1 MGLGRGAGATRSP
14 VGAARTTGSEAPR
27 LQGCTGRPGG
37 VGGGVVLRRVT
48 HGVPGLPVQ
57 PWLSRERAKY
67 RNVTTEPTAGG
78 WLRSSSD
85 SPVPRKNRTP
95 VAAGVGRPAGSDGKP
110 RHCPARRGRWGGGS
124 AVQTPWA
131 GNSTSRLPTRFLC
144 LPAPAGRTA
153 AGFNPGLDLKH
164 PTSPPTQQGAGTP
177 TGLWDLFAEGGD
189 WETDKIKPSNSHR
202 ICS

>member
-1 MGLGRGAGATRSP
+1 MCRSRGETAAVPCIRKMYQRTVLRNGGAGVTGLGRGAGATRSP

-110 RHCPARRGRWGGGS
+110 RHCPARRGRWGGG
-124 AVQTPWA
+124 VQCKPHGRATRPPGCRRGSCA
-131 GNSTSRLPTRFLC
+131 CRRLR
-144 LPAPAGRTA
+144 
-153 AGFNPGLDLKH
+153 
-164 PTSPPTQQGAGTP
+164 
-177 TGLWDLFAEGGD
+177 AEPRRV
-189 WETDKIKPSNSHR
+189 WI
-202 ICS
+202 